1 MESHARRNTRD
12 DGTQPPTPAR
22 RRRTLHHPMGQLGY
36 RKTRHRQHR
45 AKRQNRRKQPA
56 RRIHIHRPARRK
68 LAMADSFMGM
78 ARPLRTT
85 PARLYSRP
93 LLVCRH
99 RHSSAS
105 AVLPRDTPMG
115 TLGAGVQRQRQL
127 PAPGLRARGT
137 PLRRHVLLHG
147 QRRTARDRRRPPS
160 CTLHKSLPATTPS
173 TPTPHENARADVCIS
188 TDSSATPPRFIP
200 CHTA

>member
-45 AKRQNRRKQPA
+45 AKRQNRRKHPA

-137 PLRRHVLLHG
+137 PLRRHVRPQTHSPGQKAAALLYTP
-147 QRRTARDRRRPPS
+147 QA
-160 CTLHKSLPATTPS
+160 SLPATTPS